1 MSWNP
6 GQERQR
12 LGQNQVER
20 KRRWSGWQGSHE
32 DEENRKAV
40 QAKSRGGDKMR
51 NSGRWAGSAV

>member
-12 LGQNQVER
+12 LGQNQMQR

-51 NSGRWAGSAV
+51 NWAGSAV